1 MSSSHPGSLPPYAS
15 PPQGSVAAL
24 PPQPQAIQYGPCL
37 VSLATHPGGPEFGI
51 LLGATASVLAGAI
64 FVDHCSPISDTTVL
78 SSMASGCDH
87 VDHVRTQL
95 PYALVVAVTG
105 MIIGNVGT
113 AYGLPAPLALLFGG
127 LTLYFILRTFGRP
140 VDSIPSRTS

>member
-1 MSSSHPGSLPPYAS
+1 
-15 PPQGSVAAL
+15 
-24 PPQPQAIQYGPCL
+24 
-37 VSLATHPGGPEFGI
+37 
-51 LLGATASVLAGAI
+51 
-64 FVDHCSPISDTTVL
+64 
-78 SSMASGCDH
+78 MASGCDH

-105 MIIGNVGT
+105 MLIGIIGT